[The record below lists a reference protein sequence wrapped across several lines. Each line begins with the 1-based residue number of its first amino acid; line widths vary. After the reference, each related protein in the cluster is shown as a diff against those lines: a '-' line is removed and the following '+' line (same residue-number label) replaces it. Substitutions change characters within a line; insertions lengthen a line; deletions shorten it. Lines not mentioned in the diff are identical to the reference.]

1 MRGPRPRARLLAL
14 AAALAAPVLYAL
26 WIRPRLLTWG
36 ATPDETTGPY
46 ASDELVPD
54 PDGGATMATTLPAP
68 PERVWAW
75 LVQMGGGR
83 GGWYSWDWLDND
95 GEPSADRIVPEWQR
109 LEEGQQLKGPTNWW
123 TVVMLA
129 PSRTLVLQ
137 TAYQLPS
144 GQGFDPRSGPP
155 PRALHGRNLGLPP
168 AAGPWRRDPSGSPY
182 AQPGP
187 PAIIHP
193 AVRPAAGG
201 TGAFHH
207 ADPPVPQPARPDRCA
222 GVTWA
227 GAAVDEFVR
236 FERPTAWA
244 SVGRSRRL
252 VANSNGQVSTTPGGT
267 RLVVR
272 IELRPQGALRLLL
285 PVLGPI
291 MRRREE
297 AISARSS

>member
-14 AAALAAPVLYAL
+14 AAALAAPGLYAL

-46 ASDELVPD
+46 PSDELVPD

-95 GEPSADRIVPEWQR
+95 GAPSADRIVPEWQR

-137 TAYQLPS
+137 TAYELPS

-155 PRALHGRNLGLPP
+155 PRAYMDGIWGFHL
-168 AAGPWRRDPSGSPY
+168 
-182 AQPGP
+182 
-187 PAIIHP
+187 
-193 AVRPAAGG
+193 RPAPGG
-201 TGAFHH
+201 RT
-207 ADPPVPQPARPDRCA
+207 
-222 GVTWA
+222 
-227 GAAVDEFVR
+227 
-236 FERPTAWA
+236 
-244 SVGRSRRL
+244 RL
-252 VANSNGQVSTTPGGT
+252 VART
-267 RLVVR
+267 RNR
-272 IELRPQGALRLLL
+272 GRPRSFTRPFGLLL
-285 PVLGPI
+285 GEPVHFI
-291 MRRREE
+291 MQTRQFHNLR
-297 AISARSS
+297 ARVGAQV